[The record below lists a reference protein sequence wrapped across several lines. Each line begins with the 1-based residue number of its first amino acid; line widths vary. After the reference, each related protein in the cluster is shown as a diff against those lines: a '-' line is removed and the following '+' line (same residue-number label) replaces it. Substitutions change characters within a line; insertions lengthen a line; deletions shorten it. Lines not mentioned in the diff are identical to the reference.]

1 MNQSPALYAPLTS
14 ATPATEGERRP
25 AALWVSVMVLAL
37 LGIFALVALA
47 SDFSLTPDQR
57 TQIFEQSGMYP

>member
-1 MNQSPALYAPLTS
+1 
-14 ATPATEGERRP
+14 
-25 AALWVSVMVLAL
+25 MVLAL